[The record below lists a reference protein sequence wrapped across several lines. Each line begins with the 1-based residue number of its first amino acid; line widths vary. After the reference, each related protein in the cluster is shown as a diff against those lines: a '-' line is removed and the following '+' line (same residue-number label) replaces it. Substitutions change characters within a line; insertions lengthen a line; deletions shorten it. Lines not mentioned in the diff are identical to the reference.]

1 MLDQFNSYRNKNGYI
16 NLDQIKNKF
25 IINNNIYGSRN
36 KEWLSLNGTKV
47 LFIENKRHGED
58 IKEMVNQEISRY
70 LKVSSANYDLAI
82 KEGKAGVITLP
93 FFTGKQVFLPA
104 MLLLF
109 QSKTVGNSN
118 DILSIYN
125 ALVEN
130 NASNNE
136 LICIMNAYF
145 LNQVQDIFTFQY
157 DRNMENSGIIL
168 DDKKFLPGV
177 RFDSAGSFLKFYED
191 KKINS
196 FLLRQDRKVC
206 VYNKNYG
213 RTKLRITPTQTY
225 DSIKEFIQFRYL
237 DEFNSKLPEVMKDSI
252 KNMDSS
258 VEKMYNYNL
267 KETFDKLS
275 YYNINVSNMYQK
287 LIKFCLDLS
296 KERFEDDM
304 NKIQKYGTI

>member
-237 DEFNSKLPEVMKDSI
+237 DEFNSKLPEIMKDSI

>member
-82 KEGKAGVITLP
+82 KEVKAGVITLP

-237 DEFNSKLPEVMKDSI
+237 DEFNSKLPEIMKDSI

>member
-25 IINNNIYGSRN
+25 IINNNIYGSRD

-191 KKINS
+191 RKINS

-237 DEFNSKLPEVMKDSI
+237 DEFNSKLPEIMKDSI

>member
-25 IINNNIYGSRN
+25 IINNNIYGSRD

-237 DEFNSKLPEVMKDSI
+237 DEFNSKLPEIMKDSI